1 MADISNSVTEFHQLI
16 NKGSNVPYGLCKSIV
31 VGSLKNIS
39 NLITQ
44 ITTLKHP
51 LRIVNKGRER
61 CQLMTA
67 KGVLVAEIACLID
80 VLRYVD
86 EFLKR
91 NKVNENKKEVLI
103 LQEQLVKIFR
113 DYEEYDFKDFKMS
126 CNNAY
131 SIINAS

>member
-1 MADISNSVTEFHQLI
+1 
-16 NKGSNVPYGLCKSIV
+16 
-31 VGSLKNIS
+31 
-39 NLITQ
+39 
-44 ITTLKHP
+44 
-51 LRIVNKGRER
+51 
-61 CQLMTA
+61 MTA

-91 NKVNENKKEVLI
+91 NKVSENKKEVLI

-113 DYEEYDFKDFKMS
+113 DYGEYDFKDFKMS